1 MVADEFIVT
10 RDEANEVYNN
20 ASATQE
26 EVNGVFTRL
35 VNAMHMLEFIKGDKT
50 TLKTFIDKVNELKAD
65 KYIETT
71 WIVFEKELA
80 KATMVYNENV
90 ILEVDETY
98 NVLVKAF
105 LNLRLKPNKD
115 LLSDLINQAN
125 GINRANYSAESL
137 KVLDAEVLKAK
148 AVFEDPNASEAKIKA
163 VEVSL
168 TKALVVKLGE
178 SVKTG
183 DDNLIGMFTTIAL
196 LSMMGYMILR
206 RK

>member
-1 MVADEFIVT
+1 M
-10 RDEANEVYNN
+10 
-20 ASATQE
+20 
-26 EVNGVFTRL
+26 
-35 VNAMHMLEFIKGDKT
+35 
-50 TLKTFIDKVNELKAD
+50 
-65 KYIETT
+65 
-71 WIVFEKELA
+71 
-80 KATMVYNENV
+80 
-90 ILEVDETY
+90 
-98 NVLVKAF
+98 
-105 LNLRLKPNKD
+105 NLRLKPNKD

>member
-1 MVADEFIVT
+1 VVADEFIVT

-80 KATMVYNENV
+80 KVQMVYNENV
-90 ILEVDETY
+90 MLEVDETY

>member
-1 MVADEFIVT
+1 M
-10 RDEANEVYNN
+10 
-20 ASATQE
+20 
-26 EVNGVFTRL
+26 
-35 VNAMHMLEFIKGDKT
+35 
-50 TLKTFIDKVNELKAD
+50 
-65 KYIETT
+65 
-71 WIVFEKELA
+71 
-80 KATMVYNENV
+80 
-90 ILEVDETY
+90 
-98 NVLVKAF
+98 
-105 LNLRLKPNKD
+105 NLRLKPNKD
-115 LLSDLINQAN
+115 LLSDLINKAN

>member
-35 VNAMHMLEFIKGDKT
+35 ANAMHMLEFFKGDKT

-80 KATMVYNENV
+80 KAQTVYNENV
-90 ILEVDETY
+90 
-98 NVLVKAF
+98 
-105 LNLRLKPNKD
+105 
-115 LLSDLINQAN
+115 
-125 GINRANYSAESL
+125 
-137 KVLDAEVLKAK
+137 
-148 AVFEDPNASEAKIKA
+148 
-163 VEVSL
+163 
-168 TKALVVKLGE
+168 
-178 SVKTG
+178 
-183 DDNLIGMFTTIAL
+183 M
-196 LSMMGYMILR
+196 
-206 RK
+206 

>member
-1 MVADEFIVT
+1 M
-10 RDEANEVYNN
+10 
-20 ASATQE
+20 
-26 EVNGVFTRL
+26 
-35 VNAMHMLEFIKGDKT
+35 
-50 TLKTFIDKVNELKAD
+50 
-65 KYIETT
+65 
-71 WIVFEKELA
+71 
-80 KATMVYNENV
+80 
-90 ILEVDETY
+90 
-98 NVLVKAF
+98 
-105 LNLRLKPNKD
+105 
-115 LLSDLINQAN
+115 
-125 GINRANYSAESL
+125 
-137 KVLDAEVLKAK
+137 LKAK

>member
-10 RDEANEVYNN
+10 RDEANAVYNN

-26 EVNGVFTRL
+26 EVDGVFTRL
-35 VNAMHMLEFIKGDKT
+35 ANAMHMLEFIKGDKT

-80 KATMVYNENV
+80 KAQMVYNENV
-90 ILEVDETY
+90 MLEVDETY

>member
-80 KATMVYNENV
+80 KVQMVYNENV
-90 ILEVDETY
+90 MLEVDETY

>member
-80 KATMVYNENV
+80 KAQMVYNENV
-90 ILEVDETY
+90 MLEVDETY

-137 KVLDAEVLKAK
+137 K
-148 AVFEDPNASEAKIKA
+148 
-163 VEVSL
+163 
-168 TKALVVKLGE
+168 ALVVKLGE

>member
-1 MVADEFIVT
+1 VVADEFIVT
-10 RDEANEVYNN
+10 RDEANAVYNN

-26 EVNGVFTRL
+26 EVDGVFTRL
-35 VNAMHMLEFIKGDKT
+35 ANAMHMLEFIKGDKT

-80 KATMVYNENV
+80 KAQMVYNENV
-90 ILEVDETY
+90 MLEVDETY